1 MRPSGILLIKNV
13 ISLFSVNTSA
23 KKELVD
29 ITDKVK
35 AIIKKSKVKEG
46 IALIFAKHTT
56 CAVIIS
62 EIEDYLEKDFI
73 QFLETEGPR
82 GPFKHSHGDLNA
94 HDPVHASQSH
104 TPAHLMSATIGQSKA
119 IPVSNKELL
128 LGTWQRVC
136 LLELDGPRTREVV
149 VQLLS

>member
-1 MRPSGILLIKNV
+1 MIAPLSIK
-13 ISLFSVNTSA
+13 TSQ
-23 KKELVD
+23 KKELID

-35 AIIKKSKVKEG
+35 VIIKNFKVRDG
-46 IALIFAKHTT
+46 IALIFARHTT
-56 CAVIIS
+56 CAIIIS
-62 EIEDYLEKDFI
+62 EAEDYLEKDLI
-73 QFLETEGPR
+73 QFLEKEGPR

-94 HDPVHASQSH
+94 NDPVHASQSH

-119 IPVSNKELL
+119 IPVSHGELL

-149 VQLLS
+149 IQLLS